1 MKKILV
7 SVVAVIL
14 AFYFVPTNTFAEVND
29 DDLTAYLTVVSGE
42 RGYPISKDNF
52 VTYLEEYSLIYLED
66 FENVQELEEYLGEV
80 IKSDNSNL
88 GPIYEDFE
96 MDELQL
102 TELLNENGEVLE
114 NFIYVDDL
122 YFAILNFEDSGEMP
136 DLDDISLDIDGL
148 MKEID
153 VTDEEIENLMN
164 HLLSIE
170 EELSSP
176 EVGERLMSIAD
187 RMMVIDPENP
197 TEEQIQ
203 EVGLAFDELMSIF
216 KMKASFYIVEGDNK
230 TQISA
235 AELMQMEVLDGDYL
249 LIQLF
254 DLNGM
259 LLADVKLTS
268 DEIKEIPTN
277 VEEVTDTVKEE
288 VKSPNSPNSPV
299 VAKNPTKVKTV
310 KGGKL
315 PVTDSNNLDGALAG
329 LALIGMGLFLYRR
342 VRVS

>member
-122 YFAILNFEDSGEMP
+122 YFAVLNIATPIEMP
-136 DLDDISLDIDGL
+136 DLDDITADIDGL
-148 MKEID
+148 MKDID
-153 VTDEEIENLMN
+153 LTDEEIENLMN

-170 EELSSP
+170 EELNSH
-176 EVGERLMSIAD
+176 EVGERLMSIAE

-197 TEEQIQ
+197 TEEQIK
-203 EVGLAFDELMSIF
+203 EVGNAFEELMSIF
-216 KMKASFYIVEGDNK
+216 KMKASFYIVEGNNK

-235 AELMQMEVLDGDYL
+235 AELMQMEVLEGDYL

-254 DLNGM
+254 DINGT
-259 LLADVKLTS
+259 LLADVKFTS
-268 DEIKEIPTN
+268 DEIKDIPTT
-277 VEEVTDTVKEE
+277 VEEVADTVKEE
-288 VKSPNSPNSPV
+288 VKSPNPPV
-299 VAKNPTKVKTV
+299 VTKAPNKVKTV

-315 PVTDSNNLDGALAG
+315 PVTDSNNLDGAMAG
-329 LALIGMGLFLYRR
+329 AALIGIGLFLYRR

>member
-7 SVVAVIL
+7 SIVAMLL
-14 AFYFVPTNTFAEVND
+14 AFYFVPTHTFAEVND
-29 DDLTAYLTVVSGE
+29 DELTAYLTVVSTE
-42 RGYPISKDNF
+42 RGYPITKDEY
-52 VTYLEEYSLIYLED
+52 VTYLEEYSQVFLSD
-66 FENVQELEEYLGEV
+66 FENIQELEEYMGEV

-88 GPIYEDFE
+88 EPIYEDFE
-96 MDELQL
+96 LDELQL
-102 TELLNENGEVLE
+102 IELLNENGEAIE

-122 YFAILNFEDSGEMP
+122 YFAILNIETPVELP
-136 DLDDISLDIDGL
+136 DPEEITEEIDGL

-153 VTDEEIENLMN
+153 LTDQEIDNLMN

-170 EELSSP
+170 EELNSP
-176 EVGERLMSIAD
+176 EVGERLMSIAE

-197 TEEQIQ
+197 TEEQIK
-203 EVGLAFDELMSIF
+203 EVGNAFEELMSIF
-216 KMKASFYIVEGDNK
+216 KMKANFYIVEGNNK

-254 DLNGM
+254 DLNGT
-259 LLADVKLTS
+259 LLADLKFTS
-268 DEIKEIPTN
+268 DEIKEIPTT
-277 VEEVTDTVKEE
+277 VEEVVDTVKEE
-288 VKSPNSPNSPV
+288 VKSPNPPV
-299 VAKNPTKVKTV
+299 VIKTPNKVKTV

-315 PVTDSNNLDGALAG
+315 PVTDSNNLDGAMAG
-329 LALIGMGLFLYRR
+329 AALIGIGLFLYRR